1 MILDSQDIFSDFNGR
16 LTENLV
22 LEQLLA
28 MDYSPI
34 CYWYNPDGRAE
45 VDFLIQDS
53 DTVIPVEVKSGLSLN
68 AKSLR
73 SFREKYNPQMAIR
86 ASLKNLKFDNG
97 LLNIPLYLLGEL
109 PRLLQMARAS
119 Q

>member
-1 MILDSQDIFSDFNGR
+1 
-16 LTENLV
+16 
-22 LEQLLA
+22 

-34 CYWYNPDGRAE
+34 CYWYNPDGQAE
-45 VDFLIQDS
+45 VDFLIQDN
-53 DTVIPVEVKSGLSLN
+53 DIVIPVEVKSGMNLN

-73 SFREKYNPQMAIR
+73 IFRKKYNPQIAIR
-86 ASLKNLKFDNG
+86 SSLNNLKFDNG

-109 PRLLQMARAS
+109 PRLLQMARAK